1 MISSKTPFILYG
13 GDYNPDQWPKEII
26 IEDMKFF
33 KDANI
38 NVVTLPV
45 FSWAL
50 LQPDEDTY
58 NFEWLDEILDLLKE
72 NDIFVC
78 MATSTAVQP
87 NWMSKKYPE
96 ILPTDFNGMKRK
108 FGGRV
113 NFCPNSE
120 KYREFSVKLATKL
133 AERYKDYSN
142 IIAWHIGNEYD
153 NYCYCEHCENKF
165 KEWVKN
171 KYKTIE
177 NVNKAWN
184 MNFWGHTLYSFDEI
198 VAPSGLSEVWYGY
211 DKQCTNFQGIALDYN
226 RFMSDSIL
234 ECYLGEYNVLKTIT
248 PDIKITTNFMGTFK
262 PLDYFKWAKHMDIVS
277 WDNYPGLN
285 AHPSDTSMRH
295 DLMRGLKNGDPFMLM
310 EQTPNQQNW
319 QPYNSVKRPGV
330 MRLLSYQAVAHGAD
344 TVMFFQMRQSIGACE
359 KYHAAVIPHA
369 GHENTRTFKECAK
382 LGEELKSLGDTIID
396 SKYDAKVAIIFDWD
410 NWWAVEFSSGPSIQ
424 LRYVEQIEKYYKA
437 FHNLN
442 VAVDFVEPNGDFTK
456 YSVVLGPVLYMLHN
470 GVANNIKN
478 YVSNGGTFITT
489 YFSGY
494 VNENDLVQL
503 GGYPAELR
511 DMLGLW
517 VEEIDALPPDMN
529 NSINFRNNLSNA
541 TNTEKIENVVT
552 EFNNV
557 VTTENI
563 INNDSNNVG
572 TASNASVTTSNKIDN
587 KSNNVGTEFNDIV
600 TTSNTVVTKFNNTVT
615 TTSNINS
622 ISNEGTKVNPV
633 ENYAMK
639 DSYTCDMVCDIIN
652 LEGATPLAVYG
663 SDFYKDSPVFTV
675 NTYGNGK
682 AYYIGAN
689 PEQNFLNDFANSLSK
704 ENNLLIDIPNVDGVE
719 ITRRFKDDYSL
730 TFILNHNNDEVNIT
744 LDDKEYINL
753 LNNTAVKG
761 NIILKAKDVAILKTI
776 NK

>member
-1 MISSKTPFILYG
+1 MISKKTPFILYG

-26 IEDMKFF
+26 IEDMEFF
-33 KDANI
+33 KKANI

-58 NFEWLDEILDLLKE
+58 NFEWLDEILNLLKE
-72 NDIFVC
+72 NNIYVC

-96 ILPTDFNGMKRK
+96 ILPTDFDGRKRK

-113 NFCPNSE
+113 KFCPNSE
-120 KYREFSVKLATKL
+120 KYREFSVKLATKF

-153 NYCYCEHCENKF
+153 NYCYCEHCEKKF
-165 KEWVKN
+165 QEWAKN

-198 VAPSGLSEVWYGY
+198 VAPSALSEVWYGY
-211 DKQCTNFQGIALDYN
+211 DKQCTNFQGIAIDYN

-234 ECYLGEYNVLKTIT
+234 ECYLGEYEVLKSIT
-248 PDIKITTNFMGTFK
+248 PDIKITTNLMGTFK

-277 WDNYPGLN
+277 WDNYPSLTSN
-285 AHPSDTSMRH
+285 PSDIALRH
-295 DLMRGLKNGDPFMLM
+295 ALMRGLKNGEPFMLM

-330 MRLLSYQAVAHGAD
+330 MRLLSYQALAHGAD

-359 KYHAAVIPHA
+359 KYHAAVIPHSCN
-369 GHENTRTFKECAK
+369 ENTRSFKECAS
-382 LGEELKSLGDTIID
+382 LGKELKALGDEIID
-396 SKYDAKVAIIFDWD
+396 SRLDAKVAIIFDWD
-410 NWWAVEFSSGPSIQ
+410 NWWAVEFSSGPSIS
-424 LRYVEQIEKYYKA
+424 LKYIEQIEKYYKA

-442 VAVDFVEPNGDFTK
+442 IAVDFVEPTSDFSK
-456 YSVVLGPVLYMLHN
+456 YSVVLGPVLYMLKD
-470 GVANNIKN
+470 GASTNIKN
-478 YVSNGGTFITT
+478 YVANGGTFITT

-494 VNENDLVQL
+494 VNENDIVQL

-529 NSINFRNNLSNA
+529 NSIEFINYNEFIDGNHNDNNNYSKFDEALLS
-541 TNTEKIENVVT
+541 
-552 EFNNV
+552 
-557 VTTENI
+557 
-563 INNDSNNVG
+563 SM
-572 TASNASVTTSNKIDN
+572 
-587 KSNNVGTEFNDIV
+587 KS
-600 TTSNTVVTKFNNTVT
+600 
-615 TTSNINS
+615 
-622 ISNEGTKVNPV
+622 
-633 ENYAMK
+633 
-639 DSYTCDMVCDIIN
+639 SYKCDLVCDIIN

-663 SDFYKDSPVFTV
+663 SDFYKDKPVLTS
-675 NTYGNGK
+675 NKYNNGL
-682 AYYIGAN
+682 AYYIASN
-689 PEQNFLNDFANSLSK
+689 PEQEFLNDFALSLSK
-704 ENNLLIDIPNVDGVE
+704 EMNLLNGFEIKDGIE
-719 ITRRFKDDYSL
+719 ITQRFKDNYSV
-730 TFILNHNNDEVNIT
+730 TFILNHNDEEIT
-744 LDDKEYINL
+744 LNLDNKEYINL
-753 LNNTAVKG
+753 LTNQSIRNSI
-761 NIILKAKDVAILKTI
+761 NLKPKDVVILKTI
-776 NK
+776 LN